1 MPPQPNL
8 ARCICRIMRTKQKRD
23 SGYYTVL
30 CKHHSGVDACDD
42 WQWVS
47 VVIRGMDD
55 AQDAANNAC
64 LFLIWDR
71 QGQAEAML
79 VIEGRPKLFDIDGGI
94 FDAEEY
100 DETITFS
107 RTIISVRE

>member
-1 MPPQPNL
+1 MP
-8 ARCICRIMRTKQKRD
+8 TKRKCD
-23 SGYYTVL
+23 SGCYTVI

-42 WQWVS
+42 WQWVT
-47 VVIRGMDD
+47 VVIKDMDD

-79 VIEGRPKLFDIDGGI
+79 VIEGNPKLFDIHSGI
-94 FDAEEY
+94 FNADEY

-107 RTIISVRE
+107 GIAQ